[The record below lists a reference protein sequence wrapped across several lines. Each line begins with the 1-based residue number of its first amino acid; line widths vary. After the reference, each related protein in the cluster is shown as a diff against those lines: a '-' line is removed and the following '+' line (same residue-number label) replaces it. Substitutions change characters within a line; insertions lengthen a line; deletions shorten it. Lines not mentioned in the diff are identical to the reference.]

1 MQGLLCYGKE
11 KITKGERLKFEIK
24 KGNLDLQVRST
35 K

>member
-11 KITKGERLKFEIK
+11 KITKGESLESEIK
-24 KGNLDLQVRST
+24 KGNLYLQAKFT